1 MCAVFQAW
9 RVYLIREEI
18 RARCQALAVITSAL
32 PLLRSLVLRRHQQR
46 KDAALAVAVTP
57 IQAVLRGWLARR
69 SFSQQLS
76 SIICIQSCIRGWLAR
91 KAAGPQVCRR
101 RYLSKDSACVEL
113 SKATAGLV
121 TECTGYPPLLLLCTC
136 LQVREM
142 AARLHCIELQ
152 PSDHKKCLGPRV
164 KAALSQLLS
173 CHSVEQA
180 RSACEAAAWGT
191 TYSRNACIWLVEDGA
206 VSALDKFMR
215 VCSTNKSNASLICSM
230 LTTLANILSH
240 SDRAV
245 HVDPTLL
252 AGMMPTISDLLQ
264 LFRCVVVLYH

>member
-1 MCAVFQAW
+1 
-9 RVYLIREEI
+9 
-18 RARCQALAVITSAL
+18 
-32 PLLRSLVLRRHQQR
+32 
-46 KDAALAVAVTP
+46 
-57 IQAVLRGWLARR
+57 
-69 SFSQQLS
+69 
-76 SIICIQSCIRGWLAR
+76 
-91 KAAGPQVCRR
+91 
-101 RYLSKDSACVEL
+101 
-113 SKATAGLV
+113 
-121 TECTGYPPLLLLCTC
+121 
-136 LQVREM
+136 M

-173 CHSVEQA
+173 CNSVEQA

-206 VSALDKFMR
+206 VSALAKFMR
-215 VCSTNKSNASLICSM
+215 VCSTNKSNASLICTI

-240 SDRAV
+240 SGRAV

-264 LFRCVVVLYH
+264 LFRYVVFFYHCNHEYHMCHTACPHGHAVSDGRYMCLFKASSDLSRC